1 MIVSVSVLSVVRTTE
16 LKKWRF
22 MGIFMRQAEYVDIK
36 NEPIF
41 HDWWPFFP
49 NYLTNDKII
58 SKYLNDN
65 D

>member
-1 MIVSVSVLSVVRTTE
+1 
-16 LKKWRF
+16 